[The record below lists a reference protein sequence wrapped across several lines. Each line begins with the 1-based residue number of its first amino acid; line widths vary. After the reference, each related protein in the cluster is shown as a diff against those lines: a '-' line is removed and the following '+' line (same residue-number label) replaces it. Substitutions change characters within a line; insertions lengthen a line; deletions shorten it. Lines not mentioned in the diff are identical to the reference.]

1 MGISAPVALVPTA
14 ADADGPVPGSGRAPV
29 PVARERWA
37 KVLVWAFAL
46 ATLLALVL
54 WFVHLL
60 RPSLVHWPTMI
71 LGALNIP
78 LSPSLVSVVTLFL
91 LTGALIRRKRM
102 ALVIVAAFELAGMLI
117 SAGILVGV
125 WGFDLEVGPTPRT
138 GPAHLVFEVLAVAV
152 GPPLLWL
159 TWWVRDAF
167 PARTRSGAGG
177 AGALTL
183 VTGIALSVALTHVL
197 LLAVTATA
205 VDDWRVLA
213 AAISRALG
221 VPVGN
226 PRFHEAVPEWIPL
239 LTSVL
244 LALTLISTLYV
255 FLRPSRHNEDWSGE
269 QEVALRALLAAHGE
283 DDSLGYFATRR
294 DKEVAY
300 SPDARAAVAY
310 RVVGGV
316 SLAAGDPVGDP
327 SSWPQAVAAW
337 KDRARRYGWTPAVLA
352 ASEAGARAHA
362 AAGLAVTTLGDEA
375 VLHTDRFSLASTS
388 MTEVRRAV
396 RRAGRD
402 GLSVRI
408 HRHAE
413 LSAGELGRLGALA
426 DQWRGEE
433 PDRGFSM
440 ALNRWGD
447 PADGQCVVVTAH
459 RDEGEVVGLLS
470 FVPWGRRGLSLDVM
484 RRSPQAPNGTTELMV
499 AELMEQG
506 SSRGFTK
513 VSLNFALFRSVF
525 ADAERLGA
533 GGVTRINSSVLGFF
547 DRFFQLESLYRANAK
562 YRPEWVPR
570 YLCFEGALAL
580 ARTGAAAGQAEGFLP
595 MPFTAPASQ
604 HRLDE
609 DELRRIRALQEAPV
623 SVREPRRTQQ
633 TQHRLR
639 HARMLQEAGMPPYPI
654 GVAPASSVGLV
665 DPAAATATTPSTGAD
680 GSRPRWRVHGR
691 VRAIRHHG
699 GVLFLDLTDAG
710 TTHQAVLEREVLG
723 VERFGVLARAV
734 DTGDLIVAEARPGRS
749 RTGTPSLL
757 VSALTVVA
765 KALHPVP
772 FSGFEDPEA
781 RLRRRSTDLLVHPQ
795 ALDVLAGRSAAI
807 TAMRRFL
814 VEAGYREV
822 ETPMLNTIHGGASAR
837 PFRTFINAY
846 GTALTMRIAPELA
859 LKRLLV
865 AGAGPIFEIGRN
877 FRNEGADATHNPEF
891 TSLEAYHPLADYHVM
906 RELTE
911 RLIKTM
917 ATTLHGSPLLPL
929 RDVHGADRVSVLTD
943 VSGPWPVVSVTD
955 AVSQAVGRPVSIDT
969 DLDELLE
976 IATEHGVAIG
986 PGKGAG
992 AVLEELYGELVE
1004 PATIPPTFYCDF
1016 PAETSPLTAPH
1027 RNAPGLVERW
1037 DLVANGMEIGTAY
1050 SELTDPVEQRRR
1062 LTEQSLKAA
1071 AGDVE
1076 AMEIDEDF
1084 LYALETGMPPAGGLG
1099 IGVDRLVM
1107 LLTDST
1113 SIREVLT
1120 FPFVRP
1126 PSPRS

>member
-1 MGISAPVALVPTA
+1 MGSSALVPSVPA
-14 ADADGPVPGSGRAPV
+14 ASDVDGPVPEADRAPV
-29 PVARERWA
+29 PPARERWA
-37 KVLVWAFAL
+37 RILIRAFAL
-46 ATLLALVL
+46 ATVVALLLLLVR
-54 WFVHLL
+54 LL
-60 RPSLVHWPTMI
+60 RPSLVHWPTVV

-78 LSPSLVSVVTLFL
+78 LSPSLVSVVTLLL
-91 LTGALIRRKRM
+91 LTGALVRRKRM
-102 ALVIVAAFELAGMLI
+102 ALVVVAAFEIAGMLI
-117 SAGILVGV
+117 SAAILVGA
-125 WGFDLEVGPTPRT
+125 WGFGLEVDRIRTT
-138 GPAHLVFEVLAVAV
+138 GPAHLAFEVLAVV
-152 GPPLLWL
+152 IGLPLLWL

-177 AGALTL
+177 AAALTL
-183 VTGIALSVALTHVL
+183 VAGTAASVALTHLL

-226 PRFHEAVPEWIPL
+226 PRYHEAVPEWIPL
-239 LTSVL
+239 LTSLL
-244 LALTLISTLYV
+244 LALTLLSALYV
-255 FLRPSRHNEDWSGE
+255 FLRPSRRNEEWSGE
-269 QEVALRALLAAHGE
+269 QEVALRALLTAHGE

-294 DKEVAY
+294 DKEIVY

-316 SLAAGDPVGDP
+316 SLASGDPVGDP

-337 KDRARRYGWTPAVLA
+337 KDRARRYGWAPAVLA

-362 AAGLAVTTLGDEA
+362 AAGLAVTALGDEA

-396 RRAGRD
+396 RRAGRE

-408 HRHAE
+408 RRHAE
-413 LSAGELGRLGALA
+413 LPADELGQLGALA
-426 DQWRGEE
+426 EQWRGNE

-447 PADGQCVVVTAH
+447 PADEQCVVVTAH
-459 RDEGEVVGLLS
+459 RGEDEVVGLLS

-484 RRSPQAPNGTTELMV
+484 RRSPEAPNGTTEMMV
-499 AELMEQG
+499 AELMDKG
-506 SSRGFTK
+506 SARGITK
-513 VSLNFALFRSVF
+513 VSLNFAMFRSVF
-525 ADAERLGA
+525 ADAELLGA
-533 GGVTRINSSVLGFF
+533 GGLTRMHSSVLGFF
-547 DRFFQLESLYRANAK
+547 DRFFQLERLYRANAK

-570 YLCFEGALAL
+570 YLCFDGALAL
-580 ARTGAAAGQAEGFLP
+580 ARAGAAAGQAEGFLP
-595 MPFTAPASQ
+595 MPFTAPAGG

-609 DELRRIRALQEAPV
+609 SQLRRIRALQEVPV
-623 SVREPRRTQQ
+623 SVREPRRSRQ
-633 TQHRLR
+633 TQDRLR
-639 HARMLQEAGMPPYPI
+639 HARMLQEAGAPPYPI

-665 DPAAATATTPSTGAD
+665 DPAAATSTTPPDGEVGA
-680 GSRPRWRVHGR
+680 RPRWRVHAR

-699 GVLFLDLTDAG
+699 GVVFLDLTDAG
-710 TTHQAVLEREVLG
+710 TTRQAVLERDVLG
-723 VERFGVLARAV
+723 AEHFGVLTRAL
-734 DTGDLIVAEARPGRS
+734 DTGDLVVVEARPGRS
-749 RTGTPSLL
+749 RNGTPSLL

-781 RLRRRSTDLLVHPQ
+781 RLRRRSTDLMVHPQ
-795 ALDVLAGRSAAI
+795 ALTVLEDRSAAI

-822 ETPMLNTIHGGASAR
+822 ETPMLATVHGGASAR
-837 PFRTFINAY
+837 PFRTYINAY

-865 AGAGPIFEIGRN
+865 AGSGPIFEIGRN

-891 TSLEAYHPLADYHVM
+891 TSLEAYQPLADYHDM

-917 ATTLHGSPLLPL
+917 ATALHGSPLLPL
-929 RDVHGADRVSVLTD
+929 RDVHGAGRASVLTD
-943 VSGPWPVVSVTD
+943 VSGPWPVVSVSD
-955 AVSQAVGRPVSIDT
+955 AVSRAVGRPVSIDT
-969 DLDELLE
+969 DLDELLQ
-976 IATEHGVAIG
+976 IAGEHEVAIG

-1004 PATIPPTFYCDF
+1004 PATIHPTFYCDF

-1027 RNAPGLVERW
+1027 RSVPGLVERW

-1062 LTEQSLKAA
+1062 LTEQSLRAA

-1113 SIREVLT
+1113 TIREVLT

-1126 PSPRS
+1126 SPSRS

>member
-1 MGISAPVALVPTA
+1 MGISTLTPSVPVAVG
-14 ADADGPVPGSGRAPV
+14 ADGPVAAAGRGPV
-29 PVARERWA
+29 PAARERWA
-37 KVLVWAFAL
+37 RVLVWAFAL
-46 ATLLALVL
+46 ATVLALVL
-54 WFVHLL
+54 WFVRLL
-60 RPSLVHWPTMI
+60 RPSLVHWPIVI

-102 ALVIVAAFELAGMLI
+102 ALVLVAAFELAGMLI
-117 SAGILVGV
+117 SAAILVGV
-125 WGFDLEVGPTPRT
+125 WGFGLEVGRTPTT
-138 GPAHLVFEVLAVAV
+138 GSAHLAFEVLAVAV
-152 GPPLLWL
+152 GVPFLWL
-159 TWWVRDAF
+159 TWWVRHAF

-177 AGALTL
+177 AAALTL
-183 VTGIALSVALTHVL
+183 VTGSALSLALTHVL
-197 LLAVTATA
+197 LLAVTATT
-205 VDDWRVLA
+205 VDDWRVLL

-239 LTSVL
+239 LASVL
-244 LALTLISTLYV
+244 LALTLLAALYV
-255 FLRPSRHNEDWSGE
+255 FLRPSRRNEDWSGE
-269 QEVALRALLAAHGE
+269 QEVALRALLATHGE

-294 DKEVAY
+294 DKEIIY
-300 SPDARAAVAY
+300 SSDARAAVAY

-352 ASEAGARAHA
+352 ASEAGARTHA

-402 GLSVRI
+402 GVSVRI
-408 HRHAE
+408 RRHAE

-426 DQWRGEE
+426 EAWRGEE

-447 PADGQCVVVTAH
+447 PADEQCVVVTAH
-459 RDEGEVVGLLS
+459 RNEGEVVGLLS

-484 RRSPQAPNGTTELMV
+484 RRSPEAPNGTTELMV

-506 SSRGFTK
+506 SARGFTK
-513 VSLNFALFRSVF
+513 VSLNFAMFRSVF
-525 ADAERLGA
+525 VDADRLGA
-533 GGVTRINSSVLGFF
+533 GGLTRINSSVLGFF

-570 YLCFEGALAL
+570 YLCFDGALAL
-580 ARTGAAAGQAEGFLP
+580 ARTSAAAGQAEGFLP
-595 MPFTAPASQ
+595 MPFTAPAVQ

-609 DELRRIRALQEAPV
+609 SQLRRIRVLREAPV

-654 GVAPASSVGLV
+654 GVATASSVGLV
-665 DPAAATATTPSTGAD
+665 DLVAATATTPSTDEDGVGA
-680 GSRPRWRVHGR
+680 RWRVHGR

-710 TTHQAVLEREVLG
+710 TTRQAVLERQVLG
-723 VERFGVLARAV
+723 AEHFAVLARAL
-734 DTGDLIVAEARPGRS
+734 DTGDLIVAETRPGRS
-749 RTGTPSLL
+749 RSGTPSLL
-757 VSALTVVA
+757 VSTLTVVA

-772 FSGFEDPEA
+772 FSGFEDQEA
-781 RLRRRSTDLLVHPQ
+781 RLRRRSTDLIVHPQ
-795 ALDVLAGRSAAI
+795 ALDVLGGRSAAI

-822 ETPMLNTIHGGASAR
+822 ETPILNTVHGGASAR

-846 GTALTMRIAPELA
+846 GTALTLRIAPELA

-865 AGAGPIFEIGRN
+865 AGTGPIFEIGRN

-891 TSLEAYHPLADYHVM
+891 TSLEAYHPLADYHDM

-929 RDVHGADRVSVLTD
+929 RDVHGHGRVSVLTD
-943 VSGPWPVVSVTD
+943 VSGPWPVVRVTD

-976 IATEHGVAIG
+976 IAAEHGVGIG
-986 PGKGAG
+986 LGKGAG

-1004 PATIPPTFYCDF
+1004 PATIHPTFYCDF

-1113 SIREVLT
+1113 TIREVLT

-1126 PSPRS
+1126 SPQRS

>member
-1 MGISAPVALVPTA
+1 MGISALAPSRPA
-14 ADADGPVPGSGRAPV
+14 AAHADGAVTEAARAPV
-29 PVARERWA
+29 SAAKERWA
-37 KVLVWAFAL
+37 KVLVRAFAL
-46 ATLLALVL
+46 ATVVALAL
-54 WFVHLL
+54 WFVRLL
-60 RPSLVHWPTMI
+60 RPSLVHWPTVV

-91 LTGALIRRKRM
+91 LSGALVRRKRI
-102 ALVIVAAFELAGMLI
+102 ALVTVAVFQLAGMLI
-117 SAGILVGV
+117 SAGVLVGA
-125 WGFDLEVGPTPRT
+125 WGFGLEVGRPRT
-138 GPAHLVFEVLAVAV
+138 TGAHLVFEVLAVVV
-152 GPPLLWL
+152 GLALLGL
-159 TWWVRDAF
+159 TWWVREAF

-177 AGALTL
+177 AAALTL
-183 VTGIALSVALTHVL
+183 VTGAVLSVAATHVL
-197 LLAVTATA
+197 LVVAATA
-205 VDDWRVLA
+205 ADDWRVLA
-213 AAISRALG
+213 AALSRSLG

-226 PRFHEAVPEWIPL
+226 PRFHEAVPGWIPL
-239 LTSVL
+239 LTSVM
-244 LALTLISTLYV
+244 LALTLISALYV
-255 FLRPSRHNEDWSGE
+255 FLRPSRRNDNWSGD
-269 QEVALRALLAAHGE
+269 QEVALRNLLAAHGD

-294 DKEVAY
+294 DKELVF

-327 SSWPQAVAAW
+327 SSWPRALDAW
-337 KDRARRYGWTPAVLA
+337 KEHSRRYGWSPAVLA
-352 ASEAGARAHA
+352 ASEAGARAYA

-375 VLHTDRFSLASTS
+375 VLHADRFSLADTS
-388 MTEVRRAV
+388 MTDVRRAV
-396 RRAGRD
+396 RRAARD
-402 GLSVRI
+402 GVSVRI
-408 HRHAE
+408 RRHSE
-413 LSAGELGRLGALA
+413 LPPEELGRLGALA
-426 DQWRGEE
+426 DAWRGGA

-459 RDEGEVVGLLS
+459 RGEDEVVGLLS

-484 RRSPQAPNGTTELMV
+484 RRAPEAPNGTTELMV

-506 SSRGFTK
+506 SARGFTK
-513 VSLNFALFRSVF
+513 VSLNFAMFRSVF
-525 ADAERLGA
+525 AAAERIGA
-533 GGVTRINSSVLGFF
+533 GGLTRLNSSVLGFF

-570 YLCFEGALAL
+570 YLCFDGLLAL
-580 ARTGAAAGQAEGFLP
+580 ARAGTAAGQAEGFLP
-595 MPFTAPASQ
+595 MPFAGPAPQHHLDESQLRQVRAIRSAPAT
-604 HRLDE
+604 
-609 DELRRIRALQEAPV
+609 
-623 SVREPRRTQQ
+623 VREPRRTQQ
-633 TQHRLR
+633 TRHRLR
-639 HARMLQEAGMPPYPI
+639 HAQMLQEAGLPPYPI
-654 GVAPASSVGLV
+654 GVAPAASVGV
-665 DPAAATATTPSTGAD
+665 TDPSGTAPASPSAAGD
-680 GSRPRWRVHGR
+680 GSPPRLRVQGR
-691 VRAIRHHG
+691 VRAVRHHG

-710 TTHQAVLEREVLG
+710 TTRQAVLEREVLG
-723 VERFGVLARAV
+723 AEHFGVLARTL
-734 DTGDLIVAEARPGRS
+734 DTGDLVVAEARPGRS
-749 RTGTPSLL
+749 RNGTPSLL

-772 FSGFEDPEA
+772 FTGFEDPEA

-795 ALDVLAGRSAAI
+795 ALEVLAGRSAAI

-814 VEAGYREV
+814 VEEGYREV
-822 ETPMLNTIHGGASAR
+822 ETPMLNTVHGGASAR

-891 TSLEAYHPLADYHVM
+891 TSLEAYRPLADYHDM
-906 RELTE
+906 RELAE

-917 ATTLHGSPLLPL
+917 ATTLHGAPRLPL
-929 RDVHGADRVSVLTD
+929 RDVHGTDRAAELTD
-943 VSGPWPVVSVTD
+943 VSEPWPVITVTD
-955 AVSQAVGRPVSIDT
+955 AVSRALGRPVSVDT

-976 IATEHGVAIG
+976 IARTHGIGIG
-986 PGKGAG
+986 PGKGSG

-1004 PATIPPTFYCDF
+1004 PATIRPTFYCDF

-1027 RNAPGLVERW
+1027 RAVPGLVERW
-1037 DLVANGMEIGTAY
+1037 DLVVNGMEIGTAY

-1126 PSPRS
+1126 SAPRS